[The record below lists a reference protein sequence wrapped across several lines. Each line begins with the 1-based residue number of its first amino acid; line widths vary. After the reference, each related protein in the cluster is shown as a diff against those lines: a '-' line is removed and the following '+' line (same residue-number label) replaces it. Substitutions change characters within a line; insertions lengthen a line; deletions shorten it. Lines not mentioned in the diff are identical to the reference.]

1 MDFYSH
7 LAHLNVPE
15 PVSTWVQKSV
25 DEMVQQAAQ
34 KTQELTQKLVQSNQ
48 QLSRAEQQIALLTQ
62 QLAHLR
68 RMHFG
73 QRSEAFVDAT
83 QLALFE
89 QDLQADLA
97 QAQAAIEQAAADI
110 QAQAQPQTETTSSRR
125 PNHPG
130 RQTLPAHLPRVD
142 VRHEPESLDCTT
154 CKTPLNL
161 IGEDITEQLE
171 VEPAKF
177 WVCRHI
183 RPQYSCRCCDEG
195 VVAAP
200 VSAALIDAS
209 LAGTSVLAWVVTQK
223 YLDHLPLYRIEQI
236 AARQGVDLARATL
249 SGWVGRVGFALQ
261 PLVQRLIELQRQ
273 GQHLHADETPVQQ
286 LDPGSGKTKRAT
298 LWVYRSCDTSEHAT
312 HNGPIVVF
320 DYQTSRA
327 GCHANAYLEGWHGEL
342 MVDDYAGYKALFA
355 TGDGGNGIT
364 ELACWAHVRRKFFDL
379 QAASPHP
386 KAQQALVFIQALYDV
401 ERQAQTMSSSERAA
415 MRQTQAQPQLQSMFE
430 WLTQTRHTAAPKSG
444 LARAIDYT
452 LKRWTALKRYAENGE
467 RPIDNNPAENAIR
480 PIAIG
485 RKNWLFAGSEQ
496 AGQRAAAIQSLMAT
510 AKLNDLDPAA
520 WLKDTLDKLP
530 TWPNSRIDEL
540 LPLRSNASS

>member
-7 LAHLNVPE
+7 LAQLNVPE

-34 KTQELTQKLVQSNQ
+34 KTQELTQKFTQ
-48 QLSRAEQQIALLTQ
+48 QLSHAEQQIALLTE

-73 QRSEAFVDAT
+73 KRSEAFVDAA
-83 QLALFE
+83 QLSLFE

-97 QAQAAIEQAAADI
+97 QAQAAVEQASLPTQDPNKAAN
-110 QAQAQPQTETTSSRR
+110 PSRR

-130 RQTLPAHLPRVD
+130 RQNLPPHLLRVD
-142 VRHEPESLDCTT
+142 VRHEPESLDCAT

-200 VSAALIDAS
+200 VPAAVIDAS
-209 LAGTSVLAWVVTQK
+209 LAGTSVLSWVVTQK

-273 GQHLHADETPVQQ
+273 RPHLHADETPVQQ

-298 LWVYRSCDTSEHAT
+298 LWVYRSCDTSEHPQHSA
-312 HNGPIVVF
+312 PIVVF

-327 GCHANAYLEGWHGEL
+327 GCHANAFLEGWHGEL

-355 TGDGGNGIT
+355 TGGGGNGIT

-401 ERQAQTMSSSERAA
+401 ERQAQVMTTSERAA
-415 MRQTQAQPQLQSMFE
+415 LRQTQAQPQLQALFE

-452 LKRWTALKRYAENGE
+452 LKRWTALKRYGENGE

-496 AGQRAAAIQSLMAT
+496 AGQRAAAIQTLLAT
-510 AKLNDLDPAA
+510 AKLNGLEPAA

-540 LPLRSNASS
+540 LPLRSNAAS